1 MEGWTAMTKV
11 MILEDSMDSLMALTA
26 MIKKISKD
34 IAVVPVESLE
44 KARAA
49 LQDEANL
56 FQAFLLD
63 INLDEQ
69 DMEDASGMEFAR
81 QVRNDI
87 RYAFTPLV
95 MITSIAN
102 LELAAYRELHCYQYI
117 LKPYDEEE
125 IEKLIHKVLFQTG
138 ESKEP
143 FVLVKKEGVNYK
155 IYCKDIVYLY
165 AIPRGIC
172 LVLQKE
178 TMKIPYLSIKQILAK
193 LPEEQFIQCHTAKHA
208 CTAAKGCRKKMPPD
222 ILFCITSYD
231 CVSGKTTVT
240 VLTVTETSAN
250 HAEQIKQ
257 DNEPGTGYDGKSILQ
272 IRRIP
277 V

>member
-1 MEGWTAMTKV
+1 MTKI

-81 QVRNDI
+81 QVRNDV

-102 LELAAYRELHCYQYI
+102 LELPAYRELHCYQYI

-165 AIPRGIC
+165 AISRGIC

-178 TMKIPYLSIKQILAK
+178 TMKIPYLSIKQILEK
-193 LPEEQFIQCHTAKHA
+193 LPEGQFIQCHRMYVVNRSYIDYVDIVNRIIRM
-208 CTAAKGCRKKMPPD
+208 KGSQEVE
-222 ILFCITSYD
+222 IGVTY
-231 CVSGKTTVT
+231 KT
-240 VLTVTETSAN
+240 E
-250 HAEQIKQ
+250 
-257 DNEPGTGYDGKSILQ
+257 
-272 IRRIP
+272 IRGLLH

>member
-1 MEGWTAMTKV
+1 MTKIL
-11 MILEDSMDSLMALTA
+11 ILEDSKDSLRALTA
-26 MIKKISKD
+26 MVSRISKD

-63 INLDEQ
+63 INLKEQ
-69 DMEDASGMEFAR
+69 DMEDTSGMEFAR
-81 QVRNDI
+81 EVRSDV
-87 RYAFTPLV
+87 RYAFTPVV

-117 LKPYDEEE
+117 LKPYQQEE
-125 IEKLIHKVLFQTG
+125 IEKLIRKVLFQTG
-138 ESKEP
+138 ESSEAY
-143 FVLVKKEGVNYK
+143 VLVRKDGVNYK

-165 AIPRGIC
+165 AIPRGVC

-178 TMKIPYLSIKQILAK
+178 TMKVPYLSIRQILEK
-193 LPEEQFIQCHTAKHA
+193 LPQEQFVQCH
-208 CTAAKGCRKKMPPD
+208 RMYVVNR
-222 ILFCITSYD
+222 SYID
-231 CVSGKTTVT
+231 CVDIVNRIIRMKDSQEVEIGVT
-240 VLTVTETSAN
+240 YKKE
-250 HAEQIKQ
+250 
-257 DNEPGTGYDGKSILQ
+257 
-272 IRRIP
+272 IRGLLH

>member
-1 MEGWTAMTKV
+1 MTKI

-44 KARAA
+44 KPRAA

-193 LPEEQFIQCHTAKHA
+193 LPEEQFIQCHRMYVVNRSYIDYVDIVNRIIRM
-208 CTAAKGCRKKMPPD
+208 KGSQEVE
-222 ILFCITSYD
+222 IGVTY
-231 CVSGKTTVT
+231 KT
-240 VLTVTETSAN
+240 E
-250 HAEQIKQ
+250 
-257 DNEPGTGYDGKSILQ
+257 
-272 IRRIP
+272 IRGLLH

>member
-1 MEGWTAMTKV
+1 MTKI

-69 DMEDASGMEFAR
+69 DMEDALGMEFAR

-165 AIPRGIC
+165 AISRGIC

-193 LPEEQFIQCHTAKHA
+193 LPEEQFIQCHRMYVVNRSYIDYVDIVNRIIRM
-208 CTAAKGCRKKMPPD
+208 KGSQEVE
-222 ILFCITSYD
+222 IGVTY
-231 CVSGKTTVT
+231 KT
-240 VLTVTETSAN
+240 E
-250 HAEQIKQ
+250 
-257 DNEPGTGYDGKSILQ
+257 
-272 IRRIP
+272 IRGLLH

>member
-1 MEGWTAMTKV
+1 MTKI

-143 FVLVKKEGVNYK
+143 FVRFPEEYVW
-155 IYCKDIVYLY
+155 YCK
-165 AIPRGIC
+165 
-172 LVLQKE
+172 
-178 TMKIPYLSIKQILAK
+178 
-193 LPEEQFIQCHTAKHA
+193 
-208 CTAAKGCRKKMPPD
+208 KKP
-222 ILFCITSYD
+222 
-231 CVSGKTTVT
+231 
-240 VLTVTETSAN
+240 
-250 HAEQIKQ
+250 
-257 DNEPGTGYDGKSILQ
+257 
-272 IRRIP
+272 
-277 V
+277 

>member
-1 MEGWTAMTKV
+1 MTKI

-81 QVRNDI
+81 QVRNDV

-102 LELAAYRELHCYQYI
+102 LELPAYRELHCYQYI
-117 LKPYDEEE
+117 LKPGPLDQ
-125 IEKLIHKVLFQTG
+125 KQFFRRFSNQQFLH
-138 ESKEP
+138 P
-143 FVLVKKEGVNYK
+143 
-155 IYCKDIVYLY
+155 
-165 AIPRGIC
+165 APPR
-172 LVLQKE
+172 LHRNH
-178 TMKIPYLSIKQILAK
+178 S
-193 LPEEQFIQCHTAKHA
+193 
-208 CTAAKGCRKKMPPD
+208 
-222 ILFCITSYD
+222 
-231 CVSGKTTVT
+231 
-240 VLTVTETSAN
+240 TSASSVSRLCLRN
-250 HAEQIKQ
+250 
-257 DNEPGTGYDGKSILQ
+257 S
-272 IRRIP
+272 
-277 V
+277 

>member
-1 MEGWTAMTKV
+1 MTKI

-81 QVRNDI
+81 QVRNDV

-102 LELAAYRELHCYQYI
+102 LELPAYRELHCYQYI

-165 AIPRGIC
+165 AISRGIC

-178 TMKIPYLSIKQILAK
+178 TMKIPYLSIKQILEK
-193 LPEEQFIQCHTAKHA
+193 LPEGQFIQFHRMYVVNRSYIDYVDIVNRIIRM
-208 CTAAKGCRKKMPPD
+208 KGSQEVE
-222 ILFCITSYD
+222 IGVTY
-231 CVSGKTTVT
+231 KT
-240 VLTVTETSAN
+240 E
-250 HAEQIKQ
+250 
-257 DNEPGTGYDGKSILQ
+257 
-272 IRRIP
+272 IRGLLH